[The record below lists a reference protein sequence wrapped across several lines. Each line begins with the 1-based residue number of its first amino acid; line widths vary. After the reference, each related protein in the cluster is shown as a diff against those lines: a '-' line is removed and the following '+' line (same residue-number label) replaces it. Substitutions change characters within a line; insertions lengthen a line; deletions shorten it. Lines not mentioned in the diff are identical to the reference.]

1 MALLAGSPA
10 IDSGG
15 VVLGGLTTDQRGTGF
30 PRVNGATVD
39 MGAFETSPSTLTGCT
54 LDLDGNGS
62 INATTDG
69 LMMLRAL
76 LGLKGTAV
84 TGNALGTAP
93 TRGDWASIRSY
104 VNANCGTNFAP

>member
-1 MALLAGSPA
+1 M
-10 IDSGG
+10 
-15 VVLGGLTTDQRGTGF
+15 GGLATDQRGAGF
-30 PRVNGATVD
+30 PRVNGAAVD
-39 MGAFETSPSTLTGCT
+39 MGAFESSAATLLGCT
-54 LDLDGNGS
+54 LDLDGNGT

-69 LMMLRAL
+69 LMLARAL
-76 LGLKGTAV
+76 LGLTGPAV